1 MIMSKKNL
9 SSKYQMVE
17 IGINRKKNA
26 KANTWIANIEAN
38 DELNESQRLEHNRK
52 IVCYSDKS

>member
-9 SSKYQMVE
+9 ISKYQMVE
-17 IGINRKKNA
+17 IGINRKNFA